1 MLEAFGI
8 FNVWWEILFSFQI
21 AQPGTSIEVFAVFL
35 VAMIV
40 GWAINILTN
49 YVGKG

>member
-8 FNVWWEILFSFQI
+8 FNVWWEILFGFQTDGVDI
-21 AQPGTSIEVFAVFL
+21 TIIFIVAV
-35 VAMIV
+35 VV
-40 GWAINILTN
+40 GWAINVLTN